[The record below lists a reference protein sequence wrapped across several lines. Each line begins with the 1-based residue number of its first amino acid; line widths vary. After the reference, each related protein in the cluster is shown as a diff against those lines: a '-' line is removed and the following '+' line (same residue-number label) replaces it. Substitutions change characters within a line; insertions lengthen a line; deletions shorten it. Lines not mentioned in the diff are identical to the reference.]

1 MKRKVTFGIS
11 ALALVAVFV
20 VASSFYKNQRAK
32 DLGSMARENASTLI
46 RDHSPTLGDA
56 AAKVS
61 VVKFTDPACET
72 CAAFSDF
79 LKKWMAA
86 YPGKIKLVIRYA
98 PFHEGASD
106 VVKILVSAKKQD
118 RFWQTLDVLYATQ
131 EHWTQHHHVVVGR
144 VWPLLE
150 RAGLDVRAIRAEMD
164 DPEINRIIEQD
175 LADARVL
182 DVRKTPGLFVNGRP
196 LEPFGAQE
204 FSNLMESELRANYP
218 ELAVRVE

>member
-1 MKRKVTFGIS
+1 MKRKMVFGIS

-20 VASSFYKNQRAK
+20 VASLLYKSQRAK
-32 DLGSMARENASTLI
+32 NLGFMAQENASTFI
-46 RDHSPTLGDA
+46 RDHSPILGDA
-56 AAKVS
+56 AAKVYI
-61 VVKFTDPACET
+61 VKFSDPACET

-79 LKKWMAA
+79 LKEWMAA

-98 PFHEGASD
+98 PLHEGASD
-106 VVKILVSAKKQD
+106 VVKILVAAKKRD
-118 RFWQTLDVLYATQ
+118 KFWETLDVLYASQ
-131 EHWTQHHHVVVGR
+131 EQWTQHHRVMLDR

-164 DPEINRIIEQD
+164 DPEIDRVIEQD

-204 FSNLMESELRANYP
+204 FRRLIESELVANYP
-218 ELAVRVE
+218 ELAR

>member
-1 MKRKVTFGIS
+1 MKRKMVFGIS

-20 VASSFYKNQRAK
+20 VASLLYKSQRAK
-32 DLGSMARENASTLI
+32 NLGFMAQENASTFI
-46 RDHSPTLGDA
+46 RDHSPILGDA
-56 AAKVS
+56 AAKVYI
-61 VVKFTDPACET
+61 VKFSDPACET

-79 LKKWMAA
+79 LKEWMAA

-98 PFHEGASD
+98 PLHEGASD
-106 VVKILVSAKKQD
+106 VVKILVAAKKRD
-118 RFWQTLDVLYATQ
+118 KFWETLDVLYASQ
-131 EHWTQHHHVVVGR
+131 EQWTQHHRVMLDR

-164 DPEINRIIEQD
+164 DPEIERVVEQD

-204 FSNLMESELRANYP
+204 FRRLIESELVANYP
-218 ELAVRVE
+218 ELAR

>member
-1 MKRKVTFGIS
+1 MKRKIVFGIS

-20 VASSFYKNQRAK
+20 VASLLYKSQRAK
-32 DLGSMARENASTLI
+32 NLGFMAQDNASTFI
-46 RDHSPTLGDA
+46 RDHSPILGDA
-56 AAKVS
+56 AAKVYI
-61 VVKFTDPACET
+61 VKFSDPACET

-79 LKKWMAA
+79 LKEWMAA

-98 PFHEGASD
+98 PLHEGASD
-106 VVKILVSAKKQD
+106 VVKILVAAKKRD
-118 RFWQTLDVLYATQ
+118 KFWETLDVLYASQ
-131 EHWTQHHHVVVGR
+131 EQWTQHHRVMLDR

-164 DPEINRIIEQD
+164 DPEIERVIEQD

-204 FSNLMESELRANYP
+204 FRRLIESELVANYP
-218 ELAVRVE
+218 ELAR

>member
-1 MKRKVTFGIS
+1 MKRKMVFGIS

-20 VASSFYKNQRAK
+20 VASLLYKSQRAK
-32 DLGSMARENASTLI
+32 NLGFMAQENASTFI
-46 RDHSPTLGDA
+46 RDHSPILGDA
-56 AAKVS
+56 AAKVYI
-61 VVKFTDPACET
+61 VKFSDPACET

-79 LKKWMAA
+79 LKEWMAA

-98 PFHEGASD
+98 PLHEGASD
-106 VVKILVSAKKQD
+106 VVKILVAAKKRD
-118 RFWQTLDVLYATQ
+118 KFWETLDVLYASQ
-131 EHWTQHHHVVVGR
+131 EQWTQHHRVIVDR

-164 DPEINRIIEQD
+164 DPEIERVIEQD

-204 FSNLMESELRANYP
+204 FRRLIESELVANYP
-218 ELAVRVE
+218 ELAR

>member
-1 MKRKVTFGIS
+1 MKRKMVFGIS

-20 VASSFYKNQRAK
+20 VASLLYKSQRAEN
-32 DLGSMARENASTLI
+32 LGFMAQENASTFI
-46 RDHSPTLGDA
+46 RDHSPILGDA
-56 AAKVS
+56 AAKVYI
-61 VVKFTDPACET
+61 VKFSDPACET

-79 LKKWMAA
+79 LKEWMAA

-98 PFHEGASD
+98 PLHEGASD
-106 VVKILVSAKKQD
+106 VVKILVAAKKRD
-118 RFWQTLDVLYATQ
+118 KFWETLDVLYASQ
-131 EHWTQHHHVVVGR
+131 EQWTQHHRVMLDR

-164 DPEINRIIEQD
+164 DPEIERVIEQD

-204 FSNLMESELRANYP
+204 FRRLVESELVANYP
-218 ELAVRVE
+218 ELAR